1 VADQEPR
8 FRDFLKAAFTW
19 KVRIGALGHVP
30 INIFIIPVFAVLGL
44 LNPGFWLLGVA
55 VEVAYLFSLAG
66 SSRFQKIVRGMRILR
81 AQGAPPKDSERQARV
96 LAALDGP
103 SRARYQA
110 VAQTCAA
117 ILQASE
123 SGSGPV
129 GEAELKSGGLDQLLW
144 IFLKLLV
151 SRQRISMILSQT
163 SSSTLD
169 AEIASTRQRL
179 EGQDESSPLARSLKG
194 TLDIQV
200 KRLENIQRASES
212 LKVTEAE
219 LERIEKQVALMRE
232 EVSVSSDPQFLSV
245 RLDGIVDSLQGTT
258 KWMTEHDELF
268 GRLDADTLPADL
280 LAETPGDDAA
290 APRAGGAK
298 RRSR

>member
-1 VADQEPR
+1 VADQEHR
-8 FRDFLKAAFTW
+8 FLDYLRAAFAW
-19 KVRIGALGHVP
+19 KFPLGALGHIPVNV
-30 INIFIIPVFAVLGL
+30 IIIPVFAVLGII
-44 LNPGFWLLGVA
+44 NPGFWLLGAA
-55 VEVAYLFSLAG
+55 VEVGYLFSLAG
-66 SSRFQKIVRGMRILR
+66 SSRFQKIVQGMKLLR
-81 AQGAPPKDSERQARV
+81 SKGAPLKETERQARL
-96 LAALDGP
+96 LAALDGQ

-110 VAQTCAA
+110 LSQMCAS
-117 ILQASE
+117 ILQTTE
-123 SGSGPV
+123 SGPGPV
-129 GEAELKSGGLDQLLW
+129 GSAELKSGGLDQLLW

-163 SSSTLD
+163 SPSALD
-169 AEIASTRQRL
+169 VEIAATRKRL
-179 EGQDESSPLARSLKG
+179 EGQDENTPLARSLKG
-194 TLDIQV
+194 TLDIQL

-268 GRLDADTLPADL
+268 SRLDADTLPVDL
-280 LAETPGDDAA
+280 LAEP
-290 APRAGGAK
+290 PLK
-298 RRSR
+298 